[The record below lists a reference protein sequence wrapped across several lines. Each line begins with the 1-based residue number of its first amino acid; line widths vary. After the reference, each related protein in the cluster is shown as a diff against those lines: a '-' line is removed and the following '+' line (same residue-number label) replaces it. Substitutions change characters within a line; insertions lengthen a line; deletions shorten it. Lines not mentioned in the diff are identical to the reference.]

1 MSENFKSAL
10 IWLLGSTVVLA
21 VVIYH
26 IPAIRVDGEFI
37 PWGVDSF
44 YHARRVLE
52 TLADPAHRLWEFDP
66 RSYAPDGTWHTWP
79 WLYDWL
85 LVQVARLGMA
95 ASGTDDPMAILAYV
109 PPLFAT
115 INTGLMLL
123 IAQRFKFSRVLQILA
138 VLAFAAS
145 PLTLHLHFPGRIDH
159 HFMELFCVLATLLA
173 GLHWFQRL
181 DDPRRALL
189 LGMALGIAPGIHNAL
204 FILQLPILLTLGVVW
219 LRRMPCPGT
228 RAANGFS
235 LGLAGTT
242 TVILLPSAPFWDGQ
256 FLYYTLS
263 WFHLY
268 IATCGVVIVQLL
280 ARVGPS
286 KKSLPWLILAALL
299 SLLVILHQ
307 LNSGLHFVMGG
318 YYVDETT
325 KFHPDEGTSLL
336 ETYQTRGLKPILAL
350 YSFLLLTLPFTLLV
364 VIRWPFRQVD
374 PDRIFFA
381 FMVMGGAALLPAM
394 IRLHYFGSF
403 VLIFGPLLAGHWLLN
418 RFPGQTNVF
427 TGFLVILML
436 GAHYPAFAKLTERS
450 HLGGIFLY
458 DLNREMFSVME
469 MECARQPGII
479 LAHPNDGHFITYH
492 TDCSVLSNNMVINTQ
507 HAKAYR
513 QTLSL
518 WHGPPRNI
526 RETHPEI
533 SYVYTYGPDSRRF
546 TKRVKPPGDQSENT
560 TPPAFSFSSSPE
572 GFELLKEVKIPYI
585 PGAPVYHSAKLY
597 RVIRD

>member
-26 IPAIRVDGEFI
+26 VPAIRVDGEFI

-52 TLADPAHRLWEFDP
+52 TLADPAHRLWEFDQ
-66 RSYAPDGTWHTWP
+66 RSYVPDGTWHTWP

-95 ASGTDDPMAILAYV
+95 ASRTHDPMAILTYV
-109 PPLFAT
+109 PPVFAT
-115 INTGLMLL
+115 INTGLILL

-159 HFMELFCVLATLLA
+159 HFMELFCVLATLLT
-173 GLHWFQRL
+173 GLHWFQRM
-181 DDPRRALL
+181 DDPHRALL
-189 LGMALGIAPGIHNAL
+189 LGIALGIAPGIHNGL
-204 FILQLPILLTLGVVW
+204 FILQLPILLTLGVIW
-219 LRRMPCPGT
+219 LRRMPRPGT

-242 TVILLPSAPFWDGQ
+242 IVILLPSEPFWDGQ

-268 IATCGVVIVQLL
+268 IAACGVVTVQFL
-280 ARVGPS
+280 ARIAPS
-286 KKSLPWLILAALL
+286 KRSLVWLILAVLL

-307 LNSGLHFVMGG
+307 LHSGLHFVMGG

-325 KFHPDEGTSLL
+325 KFHPQEGASLF
-336 ETYQTRGLKPILAL
+336 EFYQTRGLQPTLAL
-350 YSFLLLTLPFTLLV
+350 YSVLLLTLPFTLLV
-364 VIRWPFRQVD
+364 VIRWPFSQVN

-394 IRLHYFGSF
+394 IRLHYFGSL
-403 VLIFGPLLAGHWLLN
+403 VLIFGPLLCGHWLLN
-418 RFPGQTNVF
+418 RFPGRTN
-427 TGFLVILML
+427 FLAGLLAVLML
-436 GAHYPAFAKLTERS
+436 GAHYPVFPKLTERS
-450 HLGGIFLY
+450 HSGGVFLY
-458 DLNREMFSVME
+458 SLNREMFSVME
-469 MECARQPGII
+469 TECAKNPGII
-479 LAHPNDGHFITYH
+479 LAHPSDGHFITYH
-492 TDCSVLSNNMVINTQ
+492 TDCSVLSNNMVVNTQ
-507 HAKAYR
+507 HARAYR
-513 QTLSL
+513 HTLSL
-518 WHGPPRNI
+518 WYSSLRNI

-533 SYVYTYGPDSRRF
+533 SYIYTYGADSQLF
-546 TKRVKPPGDQSENT
+546 TKSAKHPGNQSEST
-560 TPPAFSFSSSPE
+560 ASPAFPFGPSPE
-572 GFELLKEVKIPYI
+572 GFELIKEVKIPYI